1 MLTAITCLR
10 LLDGRSVSPL
20 NPSIVGRTPPPEP
33 VAVDVDLTVLGTYV
47 DTYEMESGMQ
57 FRTRL
62 QDDQLAIQRPDGEW
76 TRLSAESEKRL
87 FAPQT
92 DYRFNFEVDAKGAV
106 TGVRLEI
113 QGLALPLVKKIA

>member
-1 MLTAITCLR
+1 
-10 LLDGRSVSPL
+10 LDGRV
-20 NPSIVGRTPPPEP
+20 VGRTPPPEP
-33 VAVDVDLTVLGTYV
+33 VAVDVDAAILGTYV
-47 DTYEMESGMQ
+47 GTYEMDSGVQ

-76 TRLSAESEKRL
+76 TRLSAESETRL
-87 FAPQT
+87 YAPQT

>member
-1 MLTAITCLR
+1 MDTNITRLS
-10 LLDGRSVSPL
+10 LLDVRSVPPFNPL
-20 NPSIVGRTPPPEP
+20 IAGRTLPPEP
-33 VAVDVDLTVLGTYV
+33 VAVDVDVTVLGTYV
-47 DTYEMESGMQ
+47 GTYEMESGVQ

-62 QDDQLAIQRPDGEW
+62 QDDQLAIQRPDGKW
-76 TRLSAESEKRL
+76 TRLSAESETRL

-106 TGVRLEI
+106 TGVRFEI